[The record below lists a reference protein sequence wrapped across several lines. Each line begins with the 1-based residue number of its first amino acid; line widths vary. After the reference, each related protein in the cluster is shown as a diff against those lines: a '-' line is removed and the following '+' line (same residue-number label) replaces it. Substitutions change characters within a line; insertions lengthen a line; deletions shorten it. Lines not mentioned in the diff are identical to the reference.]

1 MNWQEIIKDYRDPHG
16 KAQLNRIQTISE
28 GYEEQLVEEYQE
40 MITELIHD
48 LQEIQKLDNSS
59 AITKRIVALI
69 RGSNDMY
76 GGDTLAEAFGYHY
89 GV

>member
-1 MNWQEIIKDYRDPHG
+1 MNWQEIIKDYRDTHG
-16 KAQLNRIQTISE
+16 TAISE

-48 LQEIQKLDNSS
+48 LREIQKLDNSS

-89 GV
+89 EV

>member
-1 MNWQEIIKDYRDPHG
+1 MKWQEIIKDYRDPHG
-16 KAQLNRIQTISE
+16 TAISE

-48 LQEIQKLDNSS
+48 LREIQKLDNSS

-89 GV
+89 EV

>member
-16 KAQLNRIQTISE
+16 TAISE

-48 LQEIQKLDNSS
+48 LREIQKLDNSS

-69 RGSNDMY
+69 RVKNIY
-76 GGDTLAEAFGYHY
+76 R
-89 GV
+89 

>member
-16 KAQLNRIQTISE
+16 TAISE

-48 LQEIQKLDNSS
+48 LREIQKLDNSS

-89 GV
+89 EV